1 MIQSCIRSVNVRV
14 FIALGRLCCALV
26 IWGNLHRQTA
36 DHVHLCVSHF
46 DSWKRGGHPLRQ
58 LSDRLLL
65 DVHSYLGMFIH
76 TLTHES
82 THSQMNRHQN
92 EVATQNMTAIG
103 WGIIYSCV
111 CVCDREI
118 AKHSGKNWKL
128 IYFLALTLLGFL
140 SASQSS
146 DISDFVT
153 LPAGAETEVI
163 SHNPIK
169 SWESICVRLCAS
181 YSTIC
186 GSDI

>member
-1 MIQSCIRSVNVRV
+1 MCSYVHILSLVRLYPCCYKTFLSEIALLRKRKIVKVKLRYVVWSLIQSCIRSVNVRV
-14 FIALGRLCCALV
+14 FIAFGRLCCALV
-26 IWGNLHRQTA
+26 IWGNLHRQSS

-82 THSQMNRHQN
+82 THSQMNQHQN

-111 CVCDREI
+111 CV
-118 AKHSGKNWKL
+118 W
-128 IYFLALTLLGFL
+128 
-140 SASQSS
+140 
-146 DISDFVT
+146 
-153 LPAGAETEVI
+153 
-163 SHNPIK
+163 
-169 SWESICVRLCAS
+169 
-181 YSTIC
+181 
-186 GSDI
+186 